1 MLYDEMGPSMMSR
14 SRGHLSSSSLIATR
28 DRQPKASTIQNT
40 PAEED
45 SSDSEHRQMPPEINE
60 DPAAPASLARA
71 MLVSTDWGGGKHSW
85 GQMDSK
91 QPGEGGGQRAGW
103 GEEAWLMHSHTHLG
117 IGGRS
122 PIEQSVRSCRQATGN
137 TSD

>member
-45 SSDSEHRQMPPEINE
+45 SSDNEHRQMPPEINE

-71 MLVSTDWGGGKHSW
+71 MLASTDWGGANIRGAKWTQNSLGK
-85 GQMDSK
+85 
-91 QPGEGGGQRAGW
+91 GGGQRAGW
-103 GEEAWLMHSHTHLG
+103 GEEAWLMHTHTH
-117 IGGRS
+117 
-122 PIEQSVRSCRQATGN
+122 
-137 TSD
+137 TSRDRRAITH